1 MKTRWMKKSLSLLL
15 ALVLC
20 LSVLSPAA
28 LAAEDVVLPEEQS
41 EPAPDTRIDAQPEA
55 SAPVPAEPEA
65 QPAAE
70 GEGDGE
76 SPDAAAEDA
85 AAPSDAGEP
94 GEEAEPSEAPALEE
108 PETQP
113 EEPEALPEEG
123 EADEV
128 LPEETDEDAEETGE
142 PVELRSFS
150 LSYVNPLY
158 ADVVSEADLP
168 TPRDPEHY
176 RTALRDSMGKKAAAE
191 EEPITYCQTVE
202 EAGAQVRSQLV
213 ARNAEIAVYYRLPA
227 DDDMNALLH
236 AIFDTAL
243 AHTGNPREGD
253 YLEYQYGGWNVSVSY
268 AYADETT
275 YNCSIVYS
283 VLYYTSAAQESEMDG
298 RVNAILGQ
306 LDLGGKSDQQK
317 LEAIYAYLCANVVY
331 DFDNLN
337 NDEYKLKYT
346 GYAALCNG
354 TAVCQGISVAFYRL
368 CLASGVDARVV
379 DCDDMCHAWNIARC
393 HGAYYALDATWD
405 LGAESPVNY
414 WYFLK
419 GSTYWLSS
427 HKVGSVSSLG
437 DQYQDA
443 AFASLYAIPAE
454 DCNLEA
460 LETYYI
466 HYDPNGG
473 ENAPA
478 DQVKEQGIPLRLS
491 TDVPTRDGYDFQG
504 WALSTEAA
512 GPDYLPGAN
521 FNIDAS
527 VILYAVWAD
536 PSSYTSGTCGA
547 DGGNLTWTLT
557 DGKTL
562 TIRGTGEMAGCD
574 PLSSRMPWAPQADQI
589 ETVVME
595 DGVTS
600 IGEFAFWGGQNI
612 TSVTIPTSVVRIGES
627 AFRGCGSLPRITIPK
642 SVTSIGKE
650 AFFGCYILQEI
661 CFEHE
666 KNDPLAFVDSQIF
679 GVGLTDERLAT
690 NVYIPDADPSFI
702 NETISAYNW
711 DSDGRDVTFIS
722 TLNWYQATYILNG
735 GTNSPAN
742 PERYSSLDAVSLAA
756 PTREGYA
763 FAGWYASEDF
773 SGDPVAVLS
782 GGVPAAV
789 YAKWSPIVYSI
800 HFDPN
805 GGSGT
810 IRDLHGCETDA
821 RYPLPESGFT
831 RTGYT
836 LAGWNTAPDGSG
848 AAYLPG
854 EEIVNLCSVPD
865 GSVTLYAVWTPN
877 SYTIAFDG
885 NGADGEAMAPME
897 TLFGRNTALP
907 PCTLT
912 RTGYHFTGWNTRVD
926 GKGTAYADGAAVL
939 SLTAEAGGVV
949 TLYAQWSPNA
959 YTVRFDPN
967 GGTGSM
973 AAQPMTYDKEAA
985 LRANAFK
992 KASNVFLGW
1001 ATEPDAL
1008 SPLYLDKQKISN
1020 LTAARDGAL
1029 TLYAVWAK
1037 YSYQIVFNANGGS
1050 GDMAD
1055 DGGFCEYDGVYT
1067 LPACGFTREGF
1078 DFLGWAT
1085 SAKGKVVYQDGQSIS
1100 GLSNKNGAVIKLYAV
1115 WQAHS
1120 YRVAFDG
1127 NGAGSGSM
1135 KVLSCTCGKTYTL
1148 TANAFKR
1155 TGYTFAG
1162 WNTAPD
1168 GSGATYANKAKQM
1181 NFATDNGAL
1190 LTLYAQWTPTA
1201 YKITYKN
1208 IVAGDGNPNPETYT
1222 VESETIVLAP
1232 AFRPGCDFAGWFADA
1247 KFKTPVTEIA
1257 AGGTG
1262 ARTLYA
1268 KWIGTANT
1276 YGIVF
1281 DPNGG
1286 TGTTKAMAKLSCGK
1300 AYALTANAFKR
1311 AGYIFAGW
1319 NTAPDGSGTAY
1330 TNKEKVANLSVEDG
1344 GSVTLFA
1351 QWTPVVYK
1359 ITYKNA
1365 LYDGNTNPATFTPES
1380 ETIVLAPVSR
1390 AGCVFGGWF
1399 TDAKFK
1405 TPITEIATGRVGN
1418 LTLYAKWT
1426 GKAATYTIAF
1436 DGNGASSGKMKDM
1449 TKRACGSAY
1458 ALTANA
1464 FKRTGYSFAGWN
1476 TAPDS
1481 SGAAYANK
1489 EKVANLCEIDGGTA
1503 TLYAQWTPIAY
1514 TISYKNIGPA
1524 LTPEK
1529 TSYTVEEG
1537 FELPTPVK
1545 VGHVFLG
1552 WYSTAAFKPGTQVRS
1567 IEPGTTGNLTLYAKW
1582 MLLRG

>member
-28 LAAEDVVLPEEQS
+28 LATEDVALPEEQS

-70 GEGDGE
+70 GEGDRE
-76 SPDAAAEDA
+76 SPDAAAAEDA
-85 AAPSDAGEP
+85 AAPSDAEEP
-94 GEEAEPSEAPALEE
+94 GEEAEPSEAPA
-108 PETQP
+108 PAP

-123 EADEV
+123 EADEA

-150 LSYVNPLY
+150 LSYINPLY

-176 RTALRDSMGKKAAAE
+176 RTALRDSLGKKAAAE

-236 AIFDTAL
+236 TIFDTAM

-298 RVNAILGQ
+298 RVSAILGQ

-317 LEAIYAYLCANVVY
+317 LEAIYAYLCANIVY
-331 DFDNLN
+331 DYDNLN
-337 NDEYKLKYT
+337 NNDYKLQYT

-379 DCDDMCHAWNIARC
+379 SCDDMCHAWNIARC
-393 HGAYYALDATWD
+393 RGAYYALDATWD
-405 LGAESPVNY
+405 LGAKSPVNY

-427 HKVGSVSSLG
+427 HTANGISSLG

-454 DCNLEA
+454 DCNLNAPEI
-460 LETYYI
+460 YSV

-473 ENAPA
+473 ENAPG
-478 DQVKEQGIPLRLS
+478 DQVKELGIPLRLS
-491 TDVPTRDGYDFQG
+491 TDVPTRYGYDFQG
-504 WALSTEAA
+504 WALSAA
-512 GPDYLPGAN
+512 ADSPDYLPGAD
-521 FNIDAS
+521 FIIDAS
-527 VILYAVWAD
+527 VTLYAVWAD
-536 PSSYTSGTCGA
+536 PSSCTSGICGA

-600 IGEFAFWGGQNI
+600 IGEFAFWGGINI

-642 SVTSIGKE
+642 SVSVIGKE
-650 AFFGCYILQEI
+650 AFLGCSSLQEI

-722 TLNWYQATYILNG
+722 TLNWYQATYVLNG

-742 PERYSSLDAVSLAA
+742 PERYSSLDTISLAA

-763 FAGWYASEDF
+763 FAGW
-773 SGDPVAVLS
+773 
-782 GGVPAAV
+782 
-789 YAKWSPIVYSI
+789 
-800 HFDPN
+800 
-805 GGSGT
+805 
-810 IRDLHGCETDA
+810 
-821 RYPLPESGFT
+821 
-831 RTGYT
+831 
-836 LAGWNTAPDGSG
+836 
-848 AAYLPG
+848 
-854 EEIVNLCSVPD
+854 
-865 GSVTLYAVWTPN
+865 
-877 SYTIAFDG
+877 
-885 NGADGEAMAPME
+885 
-897 TLFGRNTALP
+897 
-907 PCTLT
+907 
-912 RTGYHFTGWNTRVD
+912 
-926 GKGTAYADGAAVL
+926 
-939 SLTAEAGGVV
+939 
-949 TLYAQWSPNA
+949 
-959 YTVRFDPN
+959 
-967 GGTGSM
+967 
-973 AAQPMTYDKEAA
+973 
-985 LRANAFK
+985 
-992 KASNVFLGW
+992 
-1001 ATEPDAL
+1001 
-1008 SPLYLDKQKISN
+1008 
-1020 LTAARDGAL
+1020 
-1029 TLYAVWAK
+1029 
-1037 YSYQIVFNANGGS
+1037 
-1050 GDMAD
+1050 
-1055 DGGFCEYDGVYT
+1055 
-1067 LPACGFTREGF
+1067 
-1078 DFLGWAT
+1078 
-1085 SAKGKVVYQDGQSIS
+1085 
-1100 GLSNKNGAVIKLYAV
+1100 
-1115 WQAHS
+1115 
-1120 YRVAFDG
+1120 
-1127 NGAGSGSM
+1127 
-1135 KVLSCTCGKTYTL
+1135 
-1148 TANAFKR
+1148 
-1155 TGYTFAG
+1155 
-1162 WNTAPD
+1162 
-1168 GSGATYANKAKQM
+1168 
-1181 NFATDNGAL
+1181 
-1190 LTLYAQWTPTA
+1190 
-1201 YKITYKN
+1201 
-1208 IVAGDGNPNPETYT
+1208 
-1222 VESETIVLAP
+1222 
-1232 AFRPGCDFAGWFADA
+1232 
-1247 KFKTPVTEIA
+1247 
-1257 AGGTG
+1257 
-1262 ARTLYA
+1262 
-1268 KWIGTANT
+1268 
-1276 YGIVF
+1276 
-1281 DPNGG
+1281 
-1286 TGTTKAMAKLSCGK
+1286 
-1300 AYALTANAFKR
+1300 
-1311 AGYIFAGW
+1311 
-1319 NTAPDGSGTAY
+1319 NTAPDGSGTA
-1330 TNKEKVANLSVEDG
+1330 
-1344 GSVTLFA
+1344 F
-1351 QWTPVVYK
+1351 
-1359 ITYKNA
+1359 
-1365 LYDGNTNPATFTPES
+1365 
-1380 ETIVLAPVSR
+1380 
-1390 AGCVFGGWF
+1390 
-1399 TDAKFK
+1399 
-1405 TPITEIATGRVGN
+1405 
-1418 LTLYAKWT
+1418 
-1426 GKAATYTIAF
+1426 
-1436 DGNGASSGKMKDM
+1436 
-1449 TKRACGSAY
+1449 
-1458 ALTANA
+1458 
-1464 FKRTGYSFAGWN
+1464 
-1476 TAPDS
+1476 
-1481 SGAAYANK
+1481 ANK
-1489 EKVANLCEIDGGTA
+1489 EKVANLCNADGGTA

-1529 TSYTVEEG
+1529 TSYTIEES

-1552 WYSTAAFKPGTQVRS
+1552 WYSTATFKDGTQIRS
-1567 IEPGTTGNLTLYAKW
+1567 IAPGTTGNLTLYAKW